1 MKNEN
6 ILNGSK
12 TETMDSDFANEL
24 IKEWI
29 YWLSYVS
36 EEDKAKLEEI
46 KAKKGSELT
55 DIEKRILSD
64 YQVERKILESLK
76 RYSNKSRKD
85 TNQELMQIFLNN
97 NIEVLIVKK
106 LCLRKIN
113 DATRFYENVKTKS
126 LEEISDWLTRAE
138 GTMAPIF
145 RYTRLLLLKDGYK
158 KITDGFT
165 L

>member
-1 MKNEN
+1 MKEIIINDVKYIVKKDYN
-6 ILNGSK
+6 DAI
-12 TETMDSDFANEL
+12 D
-24 IKEWI
+24 
-29 YWLSYVS
+29 V
-36 EEDKAKLEEI
+36 EEI

-64 YQVERKILESLK
+64 YKVERKILEALK
-76 RYSNKSRKD
+76 RYSNKGSKD

-138 GTMAPIF
+138 GTMAPTF

-158 KITDGFT
+158 KIIDGFT

>member
-64 YQVERKILESLK
+64 YQVERKILEALK
-76 RYSNKSRKD
+76 RYSNKSSKD

-97 NIEVLIVKK
+97 NIAIISRVEPTPPPFTILNQVRKPPLDQQSSRNIVP
-106 LCLRKIN
+106 L
-113 DATRFYENVKTKS
+113 V
-126 LEEISDWLTRAE
+126 
-138 GTMAPIF
+138 
-145 RYTRLLLLKDGYK
+145 TRLKSIYK
-158 KITDGFT
+158 
-165 L
+165 

>member
-29 YWLSYVS
+29 YWLSYES

-64 YQVERKILESLK
+64 YKVERKILEALK
-76 RYSNKSRKD
+76 RYSNKSSKD

-138 GTMAPIF
+138 GTMAPTF